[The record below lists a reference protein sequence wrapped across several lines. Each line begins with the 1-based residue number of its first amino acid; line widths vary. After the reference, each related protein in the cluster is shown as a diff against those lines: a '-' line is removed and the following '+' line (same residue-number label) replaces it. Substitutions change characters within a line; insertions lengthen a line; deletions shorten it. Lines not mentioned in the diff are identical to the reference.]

1 MIEVSR
7 VSKFY
12 DTPAGPVTVLRDLDL
27 HVAEAET
34 VAIIGPS
41 GS

>member
-7 VSKFY
+7 VSKLY

-27 HVAEAET
+27 HVGAGET
-34 VAIIGPS
+34 VAITT
-41 GS
+41 